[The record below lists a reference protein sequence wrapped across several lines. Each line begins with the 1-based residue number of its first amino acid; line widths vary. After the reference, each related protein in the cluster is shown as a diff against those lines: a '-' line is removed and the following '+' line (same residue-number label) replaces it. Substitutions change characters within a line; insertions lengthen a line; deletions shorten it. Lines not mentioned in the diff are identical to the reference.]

1 MWTCPNCGREFK
13 RTNQSHFCGSA
24 PETVEAYIATL
35 PEDVRAAMNTL
46 AEAIRAA
53 LPGAKECIAWG
64 MPTWKD
70 RGNLIHL
77 AAQKR
82 HIGIYPGDAAVA
94 HFQEALRG
102 FATSKGSIRV
112 KHDQHIDPALV
123 ARIAA
128 WCRENQQEEA

>member
-24 PETVEAYIATL
+24 PETVEAYIAAL
-35 PEDVRAAMNTL
+35 PEDAL
-46 AEAIRAA
+46 A
-53 LPGAKECIAWG
+53 
-64 MPTWKD
+64 D
-70 RGNLIHL
+70 
-77 AAQKR
+77 
-82 HIGIYPGDAAVA
+82 
-94 HFQEALRG
+94 